1 MDDVVRQMELDD
13 KLDAAHD
20 GITKMTVIEYAR
32 ARGLQP
38 QNLYYHVRVGNI
50 KQEVCI
56 CGRKVIDV
64 AGADAFLAERE
75 QKRTGIISL
84 ESEA

>member
-1 MDDVVRQMELDD
+1 VADEIE
-13 KLDAAHD
+13 HD

-32 ARGLQP
+32 ERGLQP

-50 KQEVCI
+50 KQENCI

-64 AGADAFLAERE
+64 ASADAFLKEKAAKKEVRDD
-75 QKRTGIISL
+75 GDGS
-84 ESEA
+84 